1 MALPPT
7 DEEAAQLKRTLIA
20 SVIGMLML
28 LAALPL
34 SYQLWPAR
42 TPVAAALGD
51 RAQVGGA
58 FQLQDHSGRSVTE
71 QTFSGQWTLVF
82 FGFTR
87 CADICPTTLVH
98 IAKVLDGLGEQATQI
113 QPLFITLDHERD
125 TPQVLA
131 AYTSFFDE
139 RILGLTGSAE
149 QIRQVADAYAV
160 YFQKVTM
167 GETYMLDH
175 TGSIYL
181 MAPDGSLAS
190 LFNQQSGVEAMVAD
204 ISAAIGNR

>member
-1 MALPPT
+1 MN
-7 DEEAAQLKRTLIA
+7 RTWIA
-20 SVIGMLML
+20 SAIAIGLL

-42 TPVAAALGD
+42 TPVTAALSNG
-51 RAQVGGA
+51 AQVGGP
-58 FQLQDHSGRSVTE
+58 FELQDQHGRAVNE
-71 QTFSGQWTLVF
+71 QTFSGQWLLVF

-98 IAKVLDGLGEQATQI
+98 MAKVLDGLGEQARQV
-113 QPLFITLDHERD
+113 QPLFISLDPERD
-125 TPQVLA
+125 TPDVLA

-149 QIRQVADAYAV
+149 QIRQVADAYSV
-160 YFQKVTM
+160 YFQKVPM
-167 GETYMLDH
+167 GDTYMLDH

-181 MAPDGSLAS
+181 MGPKGELAE
-190 LFNQQSGVEAMVAD
+190 LFSQRMTAEAMVQA
-204 ISAAIGNR
+204 ISSSIGQP

>member
-1 MALPPT
+1 MN
-7 DEEAAQLKRTLIA
+7 RTWIVSTIA
-20 SVIGMLML
+20 IGLL

-42 TPVAAALGD
+42 TPVTAALSNG
-51 RAQVGGA
+51 AQVGGP
-58 FQLQDHSGRSVTE
+58 FELQDQHGRAVNE
-71 QTFSGQWTLVF
+71 QTFSGQWLLVF

-98 IAKVLDGLGEQATQI
+98 MAKVLDGLGEQARQV
-113 QPLFITLDHERD
+113 QPLFISLDPERD
-125 TPQVLA
+125 TPDVLA

-149 QIRQVADAYAV
+149 QIRQVADAYSV
-160 YFQKVTM
+160 YFQKVPM
-167 GETYMLDH
+167 GDTYMLDH

-181 MAPDGSLAS
+181 MGPKGELAE
-190 LFNQQSGVEAMVAD
+190 LFSQRMTAEAMVQA
-204 ISAAIGNR
+204 ISSSIGQQP